1 MRRSIVIACLISIC
15 LVGCGAEEEVEEE
28 YAAPPLTEISDSYAF
43 EDIGIKAIGT
53 HCGFCDTDTG
63 IEIHP
68 YNDNTKH
75 ISVRKILLSDRP
87 YWDTILSSQ
96 VDNDTIVKTKKYSMF
111 TTSEGISYG
120 YYEVGE
126 YAYVFKSDGL
136 PSSYMKAVLD
146 RVWIQDS

>member
-1 MRRSIVIACLISIC
+1 MRRSVAVAG
-15 LVGCGAEEEVEEE
+15 LVALLLTGCGAEEEVEEE
-28 YAAPPLTEISDSYAF
+28 YVAPPLTEISDSYTF
-43 EDIGIKAIGT
+43 EDIGVNAIGT
-53 HCGFCDTDTG
+53 YCGFCSTDAG

-75 ISVRKILLSDRP
+75 ISVERILLSDRP

-96 VDNDTIVKTKKYSMF
+96 VDNDTIVKTKEYSMF
-111 TTSEGISYG
+111 TTPDGISYG
-120 YYEVGE
+120 YYEVGK
-126 YAYVFKSDGL
+126 YAYVFKSEGL